1 MLGTFSSF
9 GAFANAVAVWSLAI
23 LTLCRPSTSGVRI
36 MSIPSAIPWELIS
49 RDTEFDAITLAKARL
64 VKTLTVN

>member
-1 MLGTFSSF
+1 
-9 GAFANAVAVWSLAI
+9 
-23 LTLCRPSTSGVRI
+23 

-49 RDTEFDAITLAKARL
+49 RDTEFGAITLAKARL